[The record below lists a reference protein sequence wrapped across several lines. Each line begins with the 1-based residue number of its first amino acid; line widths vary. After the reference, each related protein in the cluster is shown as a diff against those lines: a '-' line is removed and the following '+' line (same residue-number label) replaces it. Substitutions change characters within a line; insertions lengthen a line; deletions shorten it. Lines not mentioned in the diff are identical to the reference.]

1 MARVFQHENHG
12 TWVLVWFKKGSTS
25 VFSSSFCNANVLLFN
40 SDLMLCFT
48 FYLSGVLST
57 CIMEVVPSSPT

>member
-25 VFSSSFCNANVLLFN
+25 VFSSSFCNENVLLFT
-40 SDLMLCFT
+40 SDLMLYFT
-48 FYLSGVLST
+48 FGLS
-57 CIMEVVPSSPT
+57 